1 MTTLRSWRSPTLAR
15 RAASQWSALAVA
27 LAGVR
32 ARRRAARAAELLEA
46 LGMAHRAR
54 RRPAELSG
62 GQQQRVAIARALA
75 SSPRVLVA
83 DEPTGQLDA
92 HTGRE
97 VMTLLRSLVQAQ
109 GMTAVVATHDQ
120 EMVAVADRTVRLLDG
135 RLVEEPPV

>member
-32 ARRRAARAAELLEA
+32 AKRRAARAAELLEA

-62 GQQQRVAIARALA
+62 GQRVAIARALA